1 MPKKQNKK
9 HKRISPNTIAA
20 LGALTILIGGFF
32 LSYNYIQSKQV
43 MAYDYMSNIF
53 YNNNIQETESST
65 ENSEEN
71 KEKNTVEEKEG
82 ETETST
88 TVTNEYIG
96 YLNISKINLNKGFLD
111 KNAEENN
118 VDKNI
123 MVIKESSYP
132 DVDKGNLIIAGH
144 SGTGWNAF
152 FNDLYKLQVGD
163 MATVQYKNKKYN
175 YKIVNIYKQKK
186 VGTIAIY
193 RDYNKTTLTLVTCT
207 NNDSSTQTIYI
218 AELQDVT
225 ND

>member
-1 MPKKQNKK
+1 MLKKQNKK

-32 LSYNYIQSKQV
+32 LSYNYIQAKQV
-43 MAYDYMSNIF
+43 MAYDYMANVFYSSKTQEAESSNI
-53 YNNNIQETESST
+53 NNQEDI
-65 ENSEEN
+65 
-71 KEKNTVEEKEG
+71 VEEKEG
-82 ETETST
+82 EAEENTDN
-88 TVTNEYIG
+88 VVDNGYIG
-96 YLNISKINLNKGFLD
+96 YLNISKINLNKGFVS
-111 KNAEENN
+111 KNSEENN

-123 MVIKESSYP
+123 MVIQESSYP

-144 SGTGWNAF
+144 SGTGWNAY

>member
-1 MPKKQNKK
+1 MLKKQNRK

-32 LSYNYIQSKQV
+32 LSYNYIQAKQV
-43 MAYDYMSNIF
+43 MAYDYMANVF
-53 YNNNIQETESST
+53 YSSKTQEAESSSINNQ
-65 ENSEEN
+65 EDI
-71 KEKNTVEEKEG
+71 VEEKEG
-82 ETETST
+82 ETETEENT
-88 TVTNEYIG
+88 DNVVDNGYIG
-96 YLNISKINLNKGFLD
+96 YLNISKINLNKGFVN
-111 KNAEENN
+111 KNSEENN

-123 MVIKESSYP
+123 MVIQESSYP

-144 SGTGWNAF
+144 SGTGWNAY

>member
-1 MPKKQNKK
+1 MLKKQNKK

-32 LSYNYIQSKQV
+32 LSYNYIQAKQV
-43 MAYDYMSNIF
+43 MAYDYMANVFYSSKTQEAESSNI
-53 YNNNIQETESST
+53 NNQEDI
-65 ENSEEN
+65 
-71 KEKNTVEEKEG
+71 VEEKEG
-82 ETETST
+82 ETETEENT
-88 TVTNEYIG
+88 DNVVDNGYIG
-96 YLNISKINLNKGFLD
+96 YLNISKINLNKGFVN
-111 KNAEENN
+111 KNSEENN

-123 MVIKESSYP
+123 MVIQESSYP

-144 SGTGWNAF
+144 SGTGWNAY